1 MDGEVSGRGRWEALA
16 AHRVAE
22 VLVVRRDGTPGRGSG
37 YRVRD
42 DLVLTAAHVVTGGTG
57 VTVRFDAEQP
67 GEWSAPGTV
76 AWCDPTADV
85 ALVRLARVDGVSVVP
100 VRFGRLTA
108 TAQQVPAHVVG
119 FPRWKLRTASDGVP
133 VREAHHAVGSIAGL
147 SNPKSRTLEVRVDP
161 PAADP
166 EAGVSPWE
174 AMSGAAV
181 WVAGCVVGVVSA
193 HHRRE
198 GLGFLT
204 AVRIEP
210 CFSGRD
216 GPGELLGPGVEPLV
230 DVLAENGAGAGR
242 VVTEPAAADLVLRV
256 GGDGAVELTGGQV
269 VVSGR
274 HRGVS
279 PELADAV
286 ARLVRA
292 RADLVGVRGA
302 GAAVEDPV
310 GVAAGAVGRLLA
322 ADLLPEAVVT
332 GLRQEYA
339 RARARDLPVRLGV
352 QVDGELARLPWETL
366 WLPGEASALALDGGV
381 RLYRRVGT
389 GTATPTGGP
398 LRIVVAISSPL
409 SGGGGLLDY
418 ERELRNVVQAVR
430 GARAHE
436 AEVRIVHFATTRE
449 IRAAL
454 TEWPAHVLHLSGHGG
469 PGVLEL
475 EDETGAARR
484 VDVGTF
490 VREAIP
496 VGRMP
501 PVVVLAACYT
511 GAEAGVSSV
520 GGGSFAAGLLAAG
533 ASVVIASQTAITD
546 VYATRMFAKIY
557 ENVAADPG
565 ADVIAAAAQARRE
578 VQQELEQSTVDGAGR
593 WPGLGEW
600 AAVSVLAGVGW
611 FPVLDP
617 ARPGLVGVTT
627 PTAAGVL
634 RRQPGDVVGRRW
646 EQRRLPARLL
656 GRSTA
661 GVVLHGVGGVGK
673 TTLADELIARI
684 VEADTSRLVAVVRN
698 QVGVDEVITAILDAV
713 TDALRISRP
722 VWASP
727 VVLAGLRQA
736 HDGNLSWRRRLEILD
751 GQVLPTVPVLLVVD
765 NFEDNLTPAGDGG
778 RREVADP
785 DLAALL
791 ARLAASA
798 GAARLLVTSR
808 YRFTLPEHAE
818 YALTFQP
825 VGPLSAAETLKLAW
839 ALPQLDRLDEA
850 QLDQV
855 WRAVGGHPRCLEY
868 LDALL
873 AGGQARFA
881 DVRIRLLTA
890 AADRLA
896 ARGHPAVDIDRYL
909 SEHGDL
915 DAALAETA
923 ALAAD
928 DVLLDDL
935 LAQLDGTPHA
945 RALLWGASVYRRAV
959 DHHALAFQLGVPDPH
974 AANTAAVHTARQA
987 VQDILTRAQ
996 VPPGPID
1003 LARLPASVRAL
1014 LDPHLT
1020 VRPTPPVRVE
1030 VDLAPPLGACTASS
1044 LLTAT
1049 TPDGQAHVFV
1059 HRWTASELHR
1069 REQSRGDTTA
1079 LTRVHRRAADYWRWR
1094 VAEWPQSADQ
1104 DIDDLREAH
1113 HHYQQAHLLGDT
1125 TMAAELAT
1133 IAWTLEVRLSRLGRR
1148 AEALAYC
1155 QHAVALKRDLAR
1167 ADEPTHIR
1175 DLAGFLNNLGIRLSE
1190 LGRREEA
1197 LAATTEAVEVYRRLA
1212 AVDSGAFDPGLGMAL
1227 NNLGTTLAGLG
1238 RWAAAL
1244 TATTEAVAVR
1254 RRLAAADPEASE
1266 ADLAMSLN
1274 NLGAVLSGL
1283 GRWAEALAATTEA
1296 VEVRRRLAAV
1306 DPEASEP
1313 YLAASLGNLGIRL
1326 SRLGRR
1332 AEALTAITE
1341 AVEVYQRLAAGNPGA
1356 FEPDLAKSLSNL
1368 GAMLSELG
1376 RWEEALTATTE
1387 AAEVY
1392 RRLAAVSPGAFEPDL
1407 GMALNNLGAML
1418 SELGRWAEALGATT
1432 EAVEIRRRLAAV
1444 NPGAFEPDLATSLSN
1459 LGIRLSELGRREEAL
1474 APATEA
1480 VEVYRRLAAVNRA
1493 FEPNLATSLNNLG
1506 VRLSELGRWR
1516 EALTATTEAVEVR
1529 RRLIAV
1535 NPDAFEPDL
1544 AMSLNNLGAMLAG
1557 LGRVEEALT
1566 VTSEAVEVRRRLVEV
1581 NPGGSEPDL
1590 AVSLRNLGDM
1600 LASLG
1605 RWAEASAAL
1614 TEAVGIYRRRSAQR
1628 PAIYTRPLRASLKT
1642 LADVLVNLGR
1652 HDEANGVRR
1661 EIDGL

>member
-1 MDGEVSGRGRWEALA
+1 MSGRGRWEALA

-100 VRFGRLTA
+100 VRFGQLTA

-119 FPRWKLRTASDGVP
+119 FPRWKLRTASDGVL

-147 SNPKSRTLEVRVDP
+147 SNPKSRTLEIRVDP

-210 CFSGRD
+210 CFSGQD
-216 GPGELLGPGVEPLV
+216 GPGELLGPGAEPLV
-230 DVLAENGAGAGR
+230 DVLAEDGESPAG
-242 VVTEPAAADLVLRV
+242 VVAEPTAADLVLRV
-256 GGDGAVELTGGQV
+256 GGDGGVELTGGQV

-279 PELADAV
+279 PELADAM

-302 GAAVEDPV
+302 GAPAGDPV
-310 GVAAGAVGRLLA
+310 GVAAGAVGRSLA

-352 QVDGELARLPWETL
+352 QVDGEVARLPWETL
-366 WLPGEASALALDGGV
+366 WLPGEASALALDGVV

-389 GTATPTGGP
+389 GVAGMAAPTGGP

-454 TEWPAHVLHLSGHGG
+454 TAWPAHVLHLSGHGG

-484 VDVGTF
+484 VEVDTF
-490 VREAIP
+490 VQEAIP

-578 VQQELEQSTVDGAGR
+578 VQQELEQSMVDGAGR
-593 WPGLGEW
+593 LPGLGEW

-611 FPVLDP
+611 FPVIDP

-698 QVGVDEVITAILDAV
+698 QVRVDQVITAILDAV
-713 TDALRISRP
+713 TDTLQISRP
-722 VWASP
+722 VWAGP

-736 HDGNLSWRRRLEILD
+736 HDGDLSWRRRLEILA

-791 ARLAASA
+791 ARLAATA
-798 GAARLLVTSR
+798 GAARLLITSR

-881 DVRIRLLTA
+881 DVRIRLLNA
-890 AADRLA
+890 AAARLA

-935 LAQLDGTPHA
+935 LTQLDRTPHA

-959 DHHALAFQLGVPDPH
+959 DHHALAFQLGAPDPG
-974 AANTAAVHTARQA
+974 AANTTAVHTARQA
-987 VQDILTRAQ
+987 IRDILTEARI
-996 VPPGPID
+996 PPGPLD
-1003 LARLPASVRAL
+1003 PARLPAPVRAL
-1014 LDPHLT
+1014 LDPHLA

-1030 VDLAPPLGACTASS
+1030 VDLAPPLAACTASS

-1069 REQSRGDTTA
+1069 RERSRGDTTA
-1079 LTRVHRRAADYWRWR
+1079 LTRAHQRAADYWRWR
-1094 VAEWPQSADQ
+1094 VAEWPQSADR

-1125 TMAAELAT
+1125 TVAAELAT
-1133 IAWTLEVRLSRLGRR
+1133 TAWHLELRLSRLGRR

-1197 LAATTEAVEVYRRLA
+1197 LAATTEAVDVYRRLT
-1212 AVDSGAFDPGLGMAL
+1212 VMDPGAFEAGLGMSL

-1238 RWAAAL
+1238 RWAEAL
-1244 TATTEAVAVR
+1244 TVTTEAVEVR

-1266 ADLAMSLN
+1266 SDLGMSLN

-1296 VEVRRRLAAV
+1296 VEVRRRLAAA

-1313 YLAASLGNLGIRL
+1313 HVAASLGNLGIRL

-1356 FEPDLAKSLSNL
+1356 FEPDVAKSLSNL

-1407 GMALNNLGAML
+1407 GMSLNNLGAML
-1418 SELGRWAEALGATT
+1418 SELGRWEEALTATT

-1493 FEPNLATSLNNLG
+1493 FEPNLAISLNNLG

-1535 NPDAFEPDL
+1535 NPGAFEPDL

-1557 LGRVEEALT
+1557 LGRLEEALT
-1566 VTSEAVEVRRRLVEV
+1566 VTSEAVEVRRRLAEV

-1590 AVSLRNLGDM
+1590 ALSLRNLGGI
-1600 LASLG
+1600 LTGLE
-1605 RWAEASAAL
+1605 RWEEALAAL
-1614 TEAVGIYRRRSAQR
+1614 TEAVGIYRRRAAQR
-1628 PAIYTRPLRASLKT
+1628 PAVHTRSLRASLAV
-1642 LADVLVNLGR
+1642 LADVLAALGR
-1652 HDEANGVRR
+1652 HDEAHSVRR
-1661 EIDGL
+1661 EIDGP